1 VPRGGKLLAMDTA
14 RIPIIR
20 TGTKEK
26 GKERK
31 KGKGRLVSR
40 L

>member
-1 VPRGGKLLAMDTA
+1 VPRAGKLLAMDTA